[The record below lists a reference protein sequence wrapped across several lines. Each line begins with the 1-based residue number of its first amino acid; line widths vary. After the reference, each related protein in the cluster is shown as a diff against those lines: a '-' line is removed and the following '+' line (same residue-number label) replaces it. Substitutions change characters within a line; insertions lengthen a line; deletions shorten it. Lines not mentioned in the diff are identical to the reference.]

1 MKGEPFKRIFGVLK
15 ATAPTL
21 LTAFGGPAGG
31 IVAGVARK
39 LLGASDDA
47 TDDDL
52 AEQIAAAAGNTEG
65 LAKLRA
71 IEVELKRI
79 ESTEKID
86 LAKITQAAAEGEHRD
101 RADARA
107 RQVALKDSAPLW
119 VLVITTIGFY
129 SVLGYLLVYGLPAN
143 GGEVLLIMI
152 GALGSS
158 WGAAVQ
164 YFVGSSSGSK
174 QKTDLMVGKP

>member
-1 MKGEPFKRIFGVLK
+1 MKGEPFKKIFGVLK
-15 ATAPTL
+15 AAAPTL

-39 LLGASDDA
+39 VLGASDDT
-47 TDDDL
+47 TDDAL
-52 AEQIAAAAGNTEG
+52 AEQIAAAAGSTEG

-86 LAKITQAAAEGEHRD
+86 LAKITQASDEADHKD

-107 RQVALKDSAPLW
+107 RQVAMKDSAPMW
-119 VLVITTIGFY
+119 VLIVTTIGFY
-129 SVLGYLLVYGLPAN
+129 GVLGYLLVNGLPTN

-152 GALGSS
+152 GSLGAA
-158 WGAAVQ
+158 WGSAVQ

-174 QKTDLMVGKP
+174 TKTDLLGK